1 MESAVLPQMSYE
13 EYRQEMAK
21 ATRYTGQRT
30 PISPGAGLMGPMSPD
45 RQQQKPPFA
54 GDAYRHPGYT
64 PGSRSYG
71 GSIGLPAPGN
81 VGGPERDSKYRQER
95 LEEPVPWVDDI
106 DMNTN
111 WFSPFQPVWPFGP
124 PNITRPREWDYPV
137 GYNINYIP
145 QRVETMAM
153 LRGMARTWGV
163 LSTVIATRQDQLL
176 RIPWTIQRTDRPR
189 ATGAAVDHMQKFF
202 KRPDGKLHYGQWSRK
217 LTYDLLELDA
227 PCIYFSR
234 DRAGRPLTAEVID
247 GATIFPLIDD
257 AGRTPDSIIE
267 FGSDGGVDYL
277 KRQPAFQQIIKGQ
290 PMTDLDESELMYV
303 PMRPRPD
310 QPMYGYPP
318 TEQIL
323 VQASE
328 SIRKNFYTLGYW
340 AEGTIPDLIVTV
352 PDAWTPRQIAMFQA
366 HFDALLSGNLRLKS
380 KVRFLPGGMKPF
392 EIKDASGNALW
403 SDRDEHLIRLAC
415 YAYSVSPAPFIK
427 MLNRATAQN
436 AQQMAE
442 EEGLYPLMSYWKD
455 CIMDPIIQER
465 FGYDDVEF
473 VFLPRP
479 EPDEEKQAKIHDMRI
494 KNGEITINEAR
505 DELGLEPIPDGD
517 SHLIYIGATVVP
529 LDAAVA
535 GHALPMPGGAGP
547 SPGASPKPT
556 GNRPPTSA
564 QNQPQRGAK
573 PPTARAT
580 SKPVSPVRNQTKK
593 FMGGFT
599 SASASD
605 KWVTE
610 QSALDKVIDADS
622 MAEAN
627 QQAGGDLHGNSNAT
641 LHSGNYPKGHV
652 TWHGL
657 SISVENAPG
666 SVRGKRDG
674 DSVVW
679 QTRLPASYGYIR
691 GTVGADGDQLDV
703 LIGKDYESPYVFV
716 SDQNKLGRKQKKIKG
731 FDEHKIFI
739 CYKDLKSAL
748 RDYLKANS
756 DGRGP
761 KRLGSVVQ
769 MSIPQFK
776 DWLATGQTHEPIE
789 DQRFGQ
795 IVLENGALRKRLTKS
810 DTISS
815 ATGLTWY
822 DQTMPVLRPKKRKKR
837 KSRRASVGG
846 PRWLELAAD

>member
-1 MESAVLPQMSYE
+1 MSFDE
-13 EYRQEMAK
+13 FRQEMSK
-21 ATRYTGQRT
+21 ATRYTGQGS
-30 PISPGAGLMGPMSPD
+30 PINPSGGNMGRPGPYSPP
-45 RQQQKPPFA
+45 RNQQSPPFA

-71 GSIGLPAPGN
+71 GATGLPAPGN
-81 VGGPERDSKYRQER
+81 VGGPIKDSKYLNER
-95 LEEPVPWVDDI
+95 PEEPVPWVDDV
-106 DMNTN
+106 DMEAN

-124 PNITRPREWDYPV
+124 PNQTRPREWDYPV

-163 LSTVIATRQDQLL
+163 LSTIIATRQDQLL
-176 RIPWTIQRTDRPR
+176 RIPWTIQNTDRPR
-189 ATGAAVDHMQKFF
+189 SRGHAVDHMTKFF
-202 KRPDGKLHYGQWSRK
+202 KRPDGRLHYAQWSRK

-257 AGRTPDSIIE
+257 AGRTPDTIID
-267 FGSDGGVDYL
+267 FSSDGAIDYL

-290 PMTDLDESELMYV
+290 PMIDLDESELMYV

-310 QPMYGYPP
+310 QPMYGYPA

-328 SIRKNFYTLGYW
+328 AIRKNFYQLNFW
-340 AEGTIPDLIVTV
+340 QDGTIPDLIVTV

-392 EIKDASGNALW
+392 DIKNSSGESLW
-403 SDRDEHLIRLAC
+403 SERDENLIRLAC

-455 CIMDPIIQER
+455 CVMDPIIQER

-505 DELGLEPIPDGD
+505 NELGLEPTPDGD
-517 SHLIYIGATVVP
+517 THMIYIGATVVP
-529 LDAAVA
+529 LSSAVA
-535 GHALPMPGGAGP
+535 GHALPMPGGDGPPAGAGDGK
-547 SPGASPKPT
+547 PGS
-556 GNRPPTSA
+556 RPPSA
-564 QNQPQRGAK
+564 TQNQPQRGAK
-573 PPTARAT
+573 TPGAKTQVEKPASQTTTA
-580 SKPVSPVRNQTKK
+580 KKLGGYVDMTKVTPEQ
-593 FMGGFT
+593 MAQAN
-599 SASASD
+599 SDAS
-605 KWVTE
+605 
-610 QSALDKVIDADS
+610 
-622 MAEAN
+622 
-627 QQAGGDLHGNSNAT
+627 GDLHDNSNAR
-641 LHSGNYPKGHV
+641 LHAGNYPKGHISFQ
-652 TWHGL
+652 GL
-657 SISVENAPG
+657 PISIENSPG
-666 SVRGKRDG
+666 SIRGHRDG
-674 DSVVW
+674 NVVAW
-679 QTRLPASYGYIR
+679 STKLPAAYGYIR

-703 LIGKDYESPYVFV
+703 LIGKDLESGTVFV
-716 SDQNKLGRKQKKIKG
+716 SDQNKLGKKKKKIKG
-731 FDEHKIFI
+731 FDEHKIFLG
-739 CYKDLKSAL
+739 YNDLKSAL
-748 RDYLKANS
+748 RDYLRANS
-756 DGRGP
+756 DGMGP
-761 KRLGSVVQ
+761 KRLGAVVQ
-769 MSIPQFK
+769 MSMPEFK
-776 DWLATGQTHEPIE
+776 LWLRSGQTHEPIE
-789 DQRFGQ
+789 TQRFGTV
-795 IVLENGALRKRLTKS
+795 VLENGGLRKQTRGEFRKS

-815 ATGLTWY
+815 ATGLNWY
-822 DQTMPVLRPKKRKKR
+822 DQTQARRKTKKKKTPKRKL
-837 KSRRASVGG
+837 RRPTSG
-846 PRWLELAAD
+846 PRWMQMSA

>member
-1 MESAVLPQMSYE
+1 MSYE
-13 EYRQEMAK
+13 EYRQEMQK
-21 ATRYTGQRT
+21 ASRFTGQGS
-30 PISPGAGLMGPMSPD
+30 PISPGAGRMGPMSPD
-45 RQQQKPPFA
+45 RRQQSPPFA

-71 GSIGLPAPGN
+71 GNIGLPAPGN
-81 VGGPERDSKYRQER
+81 VGGPLRESKYLSER
-95 LEEPVPWVDDI
+95 TEEPVPWVDDV
-106 DMNTN
+106 DMESN

-145 QRVETMAM
+145 QRVETMSM

-176 RIPWTIQRTDRPR
+176 RIPWTIQRSDRPR
-189 ATGAAVDHMQKFF
+189 AGGSAVDHMQKFF

-257 AGRTPDSIIE
+257 AGRTPDTIYD
-267 FGSDGGVDYL
+267 FDSDGGVEYI

-366 HFDALLSGNLRLKS
+366 HFDALLSGNLKLKS

-517 SHLIYIGATVVP
+517 AHLIYIGATVVP
-529 LDAAVA
+529 LDAAIA
-535 GHALPMPGGAGP
+535 GHALPMPGGDGP
-547 SPGASPKPT
+547 PVGASPKPS
-556 GNRPPTSA
+556 GNRPPTTA
-564 QNQPQRGAK
+564 QNLPQRGAK
-573 PPTARAT
+573 QPTT
-580 SKPVSPVRNQTKK
+580 KPTQVKK
-593 FMGGFT
+593 FLGGQIIT
-599 SASASD
+599 KAITPDAMADANSA
-605 KWVTE
+605 
-610 QSALDKVIDADS
+610 
-622 MAEAN
+622 
-627 QQAGGDLHGNSNAT
+627 AGGGLHDNSNAQ
-641 LHSGNYPKGHV
+641 LHAGNYPKGHV

-657 SISVENAPG
+657 AISIENAPG
-666 SVRGKRDG
+666 SVRGSRTG
-674 DSVVW
+674 DNVNW
-679 QTRLPASYGYIR
+679 ETKLPSSYGYIR
-691 GTVGADGDQLDV
+691 GTVGADNDQLDV
-703 LIGKDYESPYVFV
+703 LIGKDYQSPWVFV
-716 SDQNKLGRKQKKIKG
+716 TDQNKLGRKQKKIKG

-739 CYKDLKSAL
+739 CYTDLKSAL
-748 RDYLKANS
+748 RDYMKANS

-761 KRLGSVVQ
+761 KRLGTVVQ

-776 DWLATGQTHEPIE
+776 DWLATGATHEPIE
-789 DQRFGQ
+789 DQRYGK
-795 IVLENGALRKRLTKS
+795 IVLENGALRKA

-815 ATGLTWY
+815 ATGLNWY
-822 DQTMPVLRPKKRKKR
+822 DQTTAVPKKPTKKKRKKVGGRSR
-837 KSRRASVGG
+837 KSG
-846 PRWLELAAD
+846 PRWLELVA